1 MSPIRRSQSRRLLEK
16 PSGLPRPSLNKATIT
31 RTLSSVVNRSPRRR
45 SRRLL
50 GRPSRLPRPSRPKTI
65 RTDSGWGDHVE
76 SAAYHDPDADQDQL
90 DDFDNAQKS
99 VREAQE
105 ALNQKA
111 AQNQSAG
118 TETSVIRPSS
128 LPLEDEGEEPYPNAR
143 YISEITAEESMRLH
157 REREAAVA
165 LREASILVDR
175 QAREALSSHKK
186 LAIRSPEASWVYI
199 PTYAMRHY
207 LQQAYDLTQGYI
219 YDFGR
224 SSYPS
229 KYLLEWDF
237 EGDVRIERDDLRHL
251 FGENGLYSES
261 SSLAVKNH
269 YRDLIETLVA
279 MRNAWAH
286 PGELDKA
293 GASDPKIL
301 DIYLCA
307 VEELAFLIGD
317 IQAEASA
324 RRLRIEV
331 EVLAEE
337 IFGDILALFASSQTS
352 GQLAQWEMH
361 HQRCFDWA
369 IHSKKSNSTKLWDE
383 LPAVLQMAAEDWDH
397 RYKGKI
403 TPS

>member
-16 PSGLPRPSLNKATIT
+16 PSGIPRPSRNKATII
-31 RTLSSVVNRSPRRR
+31 RTLPSVVNRSPRRR

-50 GRPSRLPRPSRPKTI
+50 GRPSRLPRPSRQKTI
-65 RTDSGWGDHVE
+65 RTDSGWGDHAE
-76 SAAYHDPDADQDQL
+76 SPAYHDPDADQDQL

-111 AQNQSAG
+111 AQNKSA
-118 TETSVIRPSS
+118 VIRPSS
-128 LPLEDEGEEPYPNAR
+128 LPLEDQGEDPYPNAR
-143 YISEITAEESMRLH
+143 YISEITAEESMRLN

-165 LREASILVDR
+165 LREASILADR

-186 LAIRSPEASWVYI
+186 LAIRSPEASRVFI
-199 PTYAMRHY
+199 PTFAMRHY
-207 LQQAYDLTQGYI
+207 LQQAYDLTQRYI
-219 YDFGR
+219 YEFGR
-224 SSYPS
+224 SNYPS

-237 EGDVRIERDDLRHL
+237 EGDVKIERDDLGHL
-251 FGENGLYSES
+251 FGENGLHAES

-279 MRNAWAH
+279 LRNAWAH
-286 PGELDKA
+286 PGGLDKA

-307 VEELAFLIGD
+307 VEELAFLIGN

-331 EVLAEE
+331 EALAEE
-337 IFGDILALFASSQTS
+337 IFGNILALFASSQTS
-352 GQLAQWEMH
+352 GQVAQWEMH

-369 IHSKKSNSTKLWDE
+369 IHSKKSNSTEVWDE
-383 LPAVLQMAAEDWDH
+383 LPAVLQMAAEDWEH